1 MSFAFLSHLEN
12 AVESLRSNRL
22 RTLLTITGVTVGVA
36 SIVSVLSLASGANS
50 YLSGQTTKIRDTV
63 ALIRTTTPKTSDS
76 LLSDS
81 TTIHLTN
88 TLTATDVATLTTK
101 LDAPVAPVAVL
112 HAAITSKGTTVGA
125 NASTIVGTNQH
136 LATIADLTLL
146 EGDFI
151 TDQTEAGIVLGN
163 QLAIDLF
170 GTDQAIGN
178 VLAIHD
184 QHFTVTG
191 VLKPTGQPVNF
202 LGINL
207 DGAAFMSLSSL
218 KQFTENVAQIQ
229 QIAIAA
235 PDKATLKAT
244 AKQAGE
250 LLRANHHNESNFDV
264 LTGNAITQPASQLF
278 SSIVILVTAVAG
290 VSLIVGGIGI
300 MNIMLVNVAERQ
312 REVGIRKAIGATNSH
327 VINQFLIE
335 SCLIGL
341 AGGILGY
348 LIGLATAYAIGLYLP
363 FTPALEWQVAALSI
377 GIATITGILFGI
389 YPAIRAA
396 KKDPIESLRY

>member
-1 MSFAFLSHLEN
+1 MSLAFLSHLEN

-88 TLTATDVATLTTK
+88 TLTATDVATLTAK

-112 HAAITSKGTTVGA
+112 HAAITSKGTTVDA

-178 VLAIHD
+178 VIL
-184 QHFTVTG
+184 
-191 VLKPTGQPVNF
+191 
-202 LGINL
+202 
-207 DGAAFMSLSSL
+207 
-218 KQFTENVAQIQ
+218 E
-229 QIAIAA
+229 
-235 PDKATLKAT
+235 
-244 AKQAGE
+244 
-250 LLRANHHNESNFDV
+250 
-264 LTGNAITQPASQLF
+264 ASP
-278 SSIVILVTAVAG
+278 
-290 VSLIVGGIGI
+290 
-300 MNIMLVNVAERQ
+300 AER
-312 REVGIRKAIGATNSH
+312 V
-327 VINQFLIE
+327 
-335 SCLIGL
+335 
-341 AGGILGY
+341 Y
-348 LIGLATAYAIGLYLP
+348 LIAPTTIMITASTPTRNSNQPTIALMNGSIASLAPPHIELSLAPADEHESATGLTA
-363 FTPALEWQVAALSI
+363 
-377 GIATITGILFGI
+377 
-389 YPAIRAA
+389 
-396 KKDPIESLRY
+396 